1 MAKLTHRLDDVQ
13 LRHWMAQGT
22 PVAKSDGDGLTFT
35 LSSGGTASWVLR
47 YRAAGHQRREITLG
61 NYPDLSLAEA
71 RKKAQRLRVAI
82 DDGKDPALDKQK
94 EKTRSHAQWL
104 VRDLVS
110 DYRANV
116 LKPGVYSADTIKY
129 RNYDFDQVILPKLG
143 HRQVADVST
152 VDLVY
157 LLKNLKRSWL
167 ICKRIR
173 TGLGQLMDHAIAHG
187 IIPANP
193 VTGIKLT
200 ALKGKRPPVRKRV
213 MLSKEELSML
223 LRSAGGIGVH
233 NALALRIL
241 LATCV
246 RGIELVRARW
256 EHLNFERATWWIPE
270 DSVKTR
276 VGFLVPL
283 TPTVIDWFQQLKALA
298 GESAYVLPARSSRR
312 TKQGDNHVG
321 RTTLWAAITRAFERG
336 QLDVTR
342 FTPHDTRSTAKSHMR
357 NLGVS
362 REISEIALNHKLEG
376 MEGIYDVREEIP
388 ERRAALE
395 RWAHFL
401 IECEKGLPPSS
412 PDDKVIPF
420 NRRQAA

>member
-13 LRHWMAQGT
+13 LRHWMTQGT
-22 PVAKSDGDGLTFT
+22 PIAKSDGDGLTFT
-35 LSSGGTASWVLR
+35 LSAAGTAAWVLR
-47 YRAAGHQRREITLG
+47 YRIGQGQRREITIG
-61 NYPDLSLAEA
+61 NYPDLSLSEA
-71 RKKAQRLRVAI
+71 RKKALRLRVAI

-94 EKTRSHAQWL
+94 EKTRGHANWL
-104 VRDLVS
+104 MRDLVA
-110 DYRANV
+110 DYRSNV
-116 LKPGVYSADTIKY
+116 LKSDVYSESTIKY

-143 HRQVADVST
+143 HRQVRDINT

-173 TGLGQLMDHAIAHG
+173 TGIGQLMDHAIAHG

-193 VTGIKLT
+193 VNGIKLA
-200 ALKGKRPPVRKRV
+200 ALKGKRPPVRKRI
-213 MLSKEELSML
+213 MLSRDDLSVL
-223 LRSAGGIGVH
+223 LRSANDIGRE

-246 RGIELVRARW
+246 RGIELVKAKW
-256 EHLNFERATWWIPE
+256 EHLDFKQATWWIPDE
-270 DSVKTR
+270 SVKTR
-276 VGFLVPL
+276 SGFLVPL
-283 TPTVIDWFQQLKALA
+283 TPTVIDWFQQLKALS

-312 TKQGDNHVG
+312 AKGGDNHVG

-336 QLDVTR
+336 DLEVTR

-362 REISEIALNHKLEG
+362 REISELALNHKLDG

-388 ERRAALE
+388 ERRIALE
-395 RWAHFL
+395 RWALFL
-401 IECEKGLPPSS
+401 VECETGS
-412 PDDKVIPF
+412 PLAPKENVVRFPAH
-420 NRRQAA
+420 RSA